1 MRLRELLL
9 PLLLLPMILPALIS
23 CIAATERILAGD
35 RCAEF
40 STHLQMLGVYAL
52 VFTALSLML
61 FEYAIEE

>member
-23 CIAATERILAGD
+23 CVRLQDSYWTTSLAQ
-35 RCAEF
+35 RCIPAENARRLRDCF
-40 STHLQMLGVYAL
+40 RHPFAH
-52 VFTALSLML
+52 A